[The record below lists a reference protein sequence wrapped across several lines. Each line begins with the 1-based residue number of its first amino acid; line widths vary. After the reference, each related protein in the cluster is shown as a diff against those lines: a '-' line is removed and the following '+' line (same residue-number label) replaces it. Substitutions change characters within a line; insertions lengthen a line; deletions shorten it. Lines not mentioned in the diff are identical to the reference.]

1 MNELARKEKHPV
13 PIVTTP
19 SKHKIQTKYDEEIN
33 FFINEIGETQEGLVQ
48 QALDEINLDP
58 ALYI

>member
-1 MNELARKEKHPV
+1 MNELASQENQPK
-13 PIVTTP
+13 PIIASPDKQKVV
-19 SKHKIQTKYDEEIN
+19 SKYDKEIN